1 MTKKIGIMQPYFF
14 PYLGYWQLMNA
25 VDEYVI
31 YDDVNYI
38 KNGWI
43 NRNNIL
49 LNGNKHLLTLPLEGA
64 SPFLPINQ
72 IKITSNIIVKD
83 KLLKTVEQAYKK
95 APFFNEVFP
104 IIYAVIKEESCLIE
118 KALETQFTLVNTYL
132 DITTKLVISSHL
144 EKNNNLAAEEKVIH
158 ICKLLNGT
166 DYYNAIGGQHLY
178 SKDDFAKENINL
190 HFLKM
195 NNIEYP
201 QFKNTFV
208 PSLSIIDV
216 MMFNSREQVKFLL
229 EKYELI

>member
-1 MTKKIGIMQPYFF
+1 M
-14 PYLGYWQLMNA
+14 
-25 VDEYVI
+25 
-31 YDDVNYI
+31 
-38 KNGWI
+38 
-43 NRNNIL
+43 
-49 LNGNKHLLTLPLEGA
+49 
-64 SPFLPINQ
+64 
-72 IKITSNIIVKD
+72 
-83 KLLKTVEQAYKK
+83 EQAYKK

-118 KALETQFTLVNTYL
+118 KALETQFTLVNNYL

-166 DYYNAIGGQHLY
+166 DYYNAIGGQELY

-216 MMFNSREQVKFLL
+216 MMFNSKDTIKELL
-229 EKYELI
+229 TQYELL